1 MTHLFEV
8 LTENAKQM
16 DVMAGLMNAF
26 ANTLQGITTLHESTQ
41 ERLKDLTQERHA
53 EVRSVREEF

>member
-26 ANTLQGITTLHESTQ
+26 ANTLQGITTLNESTQ